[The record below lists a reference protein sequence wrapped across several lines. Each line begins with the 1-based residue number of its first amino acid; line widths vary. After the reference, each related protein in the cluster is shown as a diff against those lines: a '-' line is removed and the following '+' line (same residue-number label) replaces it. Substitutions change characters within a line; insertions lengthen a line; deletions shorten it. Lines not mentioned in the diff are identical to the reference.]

1 MAIPALHTVG
11 EEDLILRY
19 SKDDYTYEDICKFLH
34 LRHGINLTMDQL
46 RKRLKRMGLQRRD
59 KNSQTSF
66 EEVEAAIKVS
76 CVSMKIVHSHTPF
89 STAV

>member
-1 MAIPALHTVG
+1 MG

-19 SKDDYTYEDICKFLH
+19 FKDDYTYEDICKFLH
-34 LRHGINLTMDQL
+34 LWHGINLTMDQL
-46 RKRLKRMGLQRRD
+46 RKRLKRMGLRRRD
-59 KNSQTSF
+59 KNGQTSF

-76 CVSMKIVHSHTPF
+76 CVSMKVVHSHTPF